1 MSTIFFIFLFYF
13 YHFSFDTIEQTS
25 AGKRIVWILFPATA
39 HTTYIIQHFR
49 INQKNLRIAP
59 KIFLIIFLHRG
70 YVLYNSLSLHCV
82 YNFFKSGNVSTYYIV
97 SFCSIT
103 FCCVCCVM
111 ADIYHDVLKFCINFF
126 ECPAETFAVL

>member
-13 YHFSFDTIEQTS
+13 YHFSFDAIEQTS

-59 KIFLIIFLHRG
+59 KIFLVIF
-70 YVLYNSLSLHCV
+70 
-82 YNFFKSGNVSTYYIV
+82 YIEDM
-97 SFCSIT
+97 SYTI
-103 FCCVCCVM
+103 
-111 ADIYHDVLKFCINFF
+111 
-126 ECPAETFAVL
+126 P